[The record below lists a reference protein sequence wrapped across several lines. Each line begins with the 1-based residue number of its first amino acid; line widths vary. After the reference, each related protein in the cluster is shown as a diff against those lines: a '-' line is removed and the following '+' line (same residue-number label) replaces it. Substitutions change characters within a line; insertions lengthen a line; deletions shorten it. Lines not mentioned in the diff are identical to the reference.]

1 MRHERPSS
9 IQFYGDESVSSVQ
22 PQKPV
27 NIAFLTSVR
36 DTGTCDRNGTMIQT
50 AEGMRYMEGTIERTI
65 LESREGGALAGI
77 LRVVA
82 IITDDREKDMRVS
95 DYPLQPEAGRPWLH
109 GQDLRNNDDSLVIHP
124 DTTHWI
130 PSDFRPKKQ
139 WRTVDEFNEKKKLF
153 ESRVLKIMDEKCADV
168 LVSDHYMARIEYL
181 INGTFKKF
189 GRILNIHP
197 AVTIPGHPFRFCGKT
212 PTQDAIDQARSGV
225 DTRTGATLHIV
236 DEIIDHGPPLAYTV
250 QTPVD
255 GADEPQ
261 HLRYRNYQLGKLPL
275 FIAGMRHYVENI
287 FPHLDQI
294 DLQSL
299 SPLSHVSVS
308 ASH

>member
-9 IQFYGDESVSSVQ
+9 IQFYGNESVPSVQ

-36 DTGTCDRNGTMIQT
+36 DTGTCDRNGSMIQT

-82 IITDDREKDMRVS
+82 VITDDMEKDMRKS
-95 DYPLQPEAGRPWLH
+95 DYPLRPEAGRLWLH
-109 GQDLRNNDDSLVIHP
+109 GQDLRNDDDSLVIDS
-124 DTTHWI
+124 DTTHRI
-130 PSDFRPKKQ
+130 PSEFRSLPLLDADGRAERKRDFERQ
-139 WRTVDEFNEKKKLF
+139 
-153 ESRVLKIMDEKCADV
+153 VLQLMEQTQADV

-181 INGTFKKF
+181 VNGTFKKF

-225 DTRTGATLHIV
+225 DTRTGATLHII
-236 DEIIDHGPPLAYTV
+236 DEIIDHGPPLAYTA

-255 GADEPQ
+255 GADDPQ
-261 HLRYRNYQLGKLPL
+261 HLRYRNYQQGKLPL
-275 FIAGMRHYVENI
+275 FIAGMRHYVESV

-299 SPLSHVSVS
+299 SPLPHVSVP

>member
-9 IQFYGDESVSSVQ
+9 IQFYGDKSVPAVQ
-22 PQKPV
+22 PQRPV

-77 LRVVA
+77 LSVVA
-82 IITDDREKDMRVS
+82 VITDDMEKDMRKS
-95 DYPLQPEAGRPWLH
+95 DYPLRPEAGRPWLH
-109 GQDLRNNDDSLVIHP
+109 GQDLRNDDDSFVIGP
-124 DTTHWI
+124 DTTHLI
-130 PSDFRPKKQ
+130 PSNFRALPLSDTDGRAESKRDFERQ
-139 WRTVDEFNEKKKLF
+139 VSQLMEQRQ
-153 ESRVLKIMDEKCADV
+153 ADV

-181 INGTFKKF
+181 VNGTFKKF

-236 DEIIDHGPPLAYTV
+236 DEIIDHGPPLAHIEH
-250 QTPVD
+250 TPVH
-255 GADEPQ
+255 GEDEPQ

-275 FIAGMRHYVENI
+275 FIAGMRHYIENV
-287 FPHLDQI
+287 FPYLDQI

-299 SPLSHVSVS
+299 SPIPHVSVP